1 MIMNKDFSFYLSN
14 FLGKYLNV
22 GRNMSL
28 HTIRSYRKTFQLL
41 IDYLVNIKKFKL
53 KDITFNKVTREIIID
68 FLNYLEDEKK
78 NSIKTRNQRL
88 ASIKSFYQYCAID
101 EIDNI
106 DNIRRILSIKSKKEI
121 KKIMTYLT
129 EEELKILFDSIDTTT
144 KIGRRDLTVL
154 TLLYDTAARASEIID
169 LKLDD
174 IHLEEKY
181 IILTGKGNKQRI
193 VSIMEQTKKL
203 LISYIKE
210 NNVMNGYLFKKS
222 NNSNC
227 KMNSNFIMD
236 IVLKYNKIL
245 NKKIS
250 PHTFRHTRAVHLLDK
265 GVNPVYI
272 QELLG
277 HSSINTTME
286 YARVIEKSKFDA
298 IEKANPKINDDL
310 PDWNDDI
317 DLLNQLLNL

>member
-1 MIMNKDFSFYLSN
+1 MNRDFSFYLSN
-14 FLGKYLNV
+14 FLGKYLKIE
-22 GRNMSL
+22 RNMSL

-41 IDYLVNIKKFKL
+41 IDYLVNIKNFKL

-68 FLNYLEDEKK
+68 FLNYLEDEKQ
-78 NSIKTRNQRL
+78 NSVKTRNQRL

-106 DNIRRILSIKSKKEI
+106 DNIRKILSIKSKKEM
-121 KKIMTYLT
+121 KKIMIYLT

-277 HSSINTTME
+277 HESINTTQIYTHTTTQAMIKQFE
-286 YARVIEKSKFDA
+286 SFFPRAKKNKD
-298 IEKANPKINDDL
+298 NN
-310 PDWNDDI
+310 
-317 DLLNQLLNL
+317 

>member
-1 MIMNKDFSFYLSN
+1 MNKDFSFYLSN
-14 FLGKYLNV
+14 FLGKYLKV
-22 GRNMSL
+22 ERNMSL

-144 KIGRRDLTVL
+144 KIGRRDLIVL

-210 NNVMNGYLFKKS
+210 NNVMTGYLFKKS

-227 KMNSNFIMD
+227 KINSNFIMD

-286 YARVIEKSKFDA
+286 YAKVIEKSKFDA

>member
-1 MIMNKDFSFYLSN
+1 MNKDFSFYLSN
-14 FLGKYLNV
+14 FLGKYLKV
-22 GRNMSL
+22 ERNMSL

-41 IDYLVNIKKFKL
+41 IDYLVNTKEFKL

-68 FLNYLEDEKK
+68 FLNYLENDKK

-106 DNIRRILSIKSKKEI
+106 DNIRKILSIKSKKEI
-121 KKIMTYLT
+121 KKIMAYLT
-129 EEELKILFDSIDTTT
+129 EEELKTLFDGIDTTA

-210 NNVMNGYLFKKS
+210 NNVMNGYLFQKS

-250 PHTFRHTRAVHLLDK
+250 PHIFRHTRAVHLLDK

-286 YARVIEKSKFDA
+286 YAKVIEKSKFDA
-298 IEKANPKINDDL
+298 IEKASPQINNDL

-317 DLLNQLLNL
+317 DLLSQLLNL